1 MKKIVFDVPSL
12 WADHHVLEVRAA
24 LAGLEGVEDV
34 YASSAWNQVM
44 VTIDPAEVD
53 SAAIDT
59 ALAEAGYPVGEG
71 GVPIVVEP
79 TEMRRDPHWETLG
92 VRLAATSEIDRE
104 MAGEFRRY

>member
-1 MKKIVFDVPSL
+1 MKKMVFDVPSL
-12 WADHHVLEVRAA
+12 WADHHVLEARKA
-24 LAGLEGVEDV
+24 LVNLEGVEDV

-44 VTIDPAEVD
+44 VTVDPEKVE
-53 SAAIDT
+53 SAAIEK

-71 GVPIVVEP
+71 GVPVLVEP
-79 TEMRRDPHWETLG
+79 TRIRRDPHWESLG